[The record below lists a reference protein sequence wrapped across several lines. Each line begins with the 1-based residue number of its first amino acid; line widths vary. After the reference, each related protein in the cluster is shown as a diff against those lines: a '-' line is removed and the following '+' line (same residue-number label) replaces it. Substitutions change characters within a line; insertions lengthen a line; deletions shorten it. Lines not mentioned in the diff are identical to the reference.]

1 MARQPDA
8 HKQTEGCADA
18 VEVAVV
24 IAAYQAEP
32 FLAECVASVL
42 AQSLESFHLVI
53 VDDGSTDGT
62 LRIARSCTDA
72 RVLVLTG
79 PNRGPAHARN
89 AGVRAALPSRYI
101 AFLDADDVWDPP
113 KLAVQSRFLDE
124 HPEVVGVG
132 CRMRY
137 ISSKGRVLGTT
148 GELIDTEKQRAIAR
162 GELFPFPTPS
172 LMTTHAAFAAV
183 GGFEEFLGTQGSEDL
198 DLYARLARY
207 GQLACLPSTLGS
219 VRIHRRSLMSQR
231 RREINRAARFVR
243 QRLIARDQ
251 GRDLTWEEFLRQH
264 PPTWQERRR
273 DLVERAYRR
282 AALLYGERQFSRALA
297 CFSAAAL
304 IDPTYTLR
312 RAYRQRWGGSG
323 ATCHASVIGHPDAG
337 RQE

>member
-1 MARQPDA
+1 MARQLDA
-8 HKQTEGCADA
+8 HKQTGDA
-18 VEVAVV
+18 VDVTVV
-24 IAAYQAEP
+24 IAAYQAETY
-32 FLAECVASVL
+32 LAECVDSVL

-62 LRIARSCTDA
+62 LRIARSCADA
-72 RVLVLTG
+72 RVTVITG
-79 PNRGPAHARN
+79 PNRGPSHARN
-89 AGVRAALPSRYI
+89 AGVRAAPSARYI
-101 AFLDADDVWDPP
+101 AFLDADDVWDPS
-113 KLAVQSRFLDE
+113 KLAVQTRFLDA

-137 ISSKGRVLGTT
+137 ISSTGRVLGTT
-148 GELIDTEKQRAIAR
+148 GELIDAQKQSAIAR

-172 LMTTHAAFAAV
+172 LMTPRSAFDAV

-198 DLYARLARY
+198 DLYARLARH
-207 GQLACLPSTLGS
+207 GQMVCLPSTLGS
-219 VRIHRRSLMSQR
+219 VRIHRRSLMARR

-251 GRDLTWEEFLRQH
+251 GCDLTWDEFLRQH
-264 PPTWQERRR
+264 PPTWRERRR

-304 IDPTYTLR
+304 IDPSYTLR

-323 ATCHASVIGHPDAG
+323 TAARPAAMNGRADA
-337 RQE
+337 ESWE

>member
-1 MARQPDA
+1 MARPPGAREHTNARAGIVD
-8 HKQTEGCADA
+8 
-18 VEVAVV
+18 VAVV
-24 IAAYQAEP
+24 IPAYQAEP

-42 AQSLESFHLVI
+42 AQSLESFHVVI
-53 VDDGSTDGT
+53 VDDGSTDDT
-62 LRIARSCTDA
+62 LRTARSFTDA
-72 RVLVLTG
+72 RVLVITG

-89 AGVRAALPSRYI
+89 AGVRAAPPSRYI

-113 KLAVQSRFLDE
+113 KLAMQTRFLDE
-124 HPEVVGVG
+124 HPEVAGVG

-137 ISSKGRVLGTT
+137 ISSRGRVLGTT
-148 GELIDTEKQRAIAR
+148 GELIDAQKQRAIAR

-172 LMTTHAAFAAV
+172 LVTPRTAFAAV
-183 GGFEEFLGTQGSEDL
+183 GGFEEFLGTHGSEDL

-207 GQLACLPSTLGS
+207 GELVCLPSTLGS

-231 RREINRAARFVR
+231 RREINTAARFVR

-251 GRDLTWEEFLRQH
+251 GRELTWEAFLRQH
-264 PPTWQERRR
+264 PPTWRERRR

-297 CFSAAAL
+297 CFSAAAV

-312 RAYRQRWGGSG
+312 RAYRQRWGGTGG
-323 ATCHASVIGHPDAG
+323 APDATVLGHADAG
-337 RQE
+337 RRP

>member
-8 HKQTEGCADA
+8 HKQTDA
-18 VEVAVV
+18 VDVAVV

-72 RVLVLTG
+72 RVLVITG

-207 GQLACLPSTLGS
+207 GQLACLPSTLATGS
-219 VRIHRRSLMSQR
+219 T
-231 RREINRAARFVR
+231 A
-243 QRLIARDQ
+243 
-251 GRDLTWEEFLRQH
+251 
-264 PPTWQERRR
+264 
-273 DLVERAYRR
+273 
-282 AALLYGERQFSRALA
+282 
-297 CFSAAAL
+297 
-304 IDPTYTLR
+304 
-312 RAYRQRWGGSG
+312 
-323 ATCHASVIGHPDAG
+323 
-337 RQE
+337 